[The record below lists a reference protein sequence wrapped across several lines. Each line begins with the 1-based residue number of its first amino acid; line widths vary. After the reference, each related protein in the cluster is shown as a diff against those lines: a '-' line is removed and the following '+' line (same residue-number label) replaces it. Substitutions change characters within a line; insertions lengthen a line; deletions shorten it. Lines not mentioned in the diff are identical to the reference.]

1 MRAWCR
7 IGLALL
13 ALAGTVVRVWAG
25 QSNLQD
31 KKIIMGGGMGMPHVR
46 DLAEHVAAMEAHASF
61 DGVAIYPPYVTK
73 GDDVISIGHPFYEGR
88 RLDIEDFEEA
98 AASLQA
104 SRATRYRHNFLWT
117 YVTTGDVEVETPDWF
132 DPEFDTVVHNWK
144 VEAEFCKRA
153 GLAGIMFDS
162 EQYYGRKM
170 FSYLGAKYRDA
181 KTAQEYAERMF
192 ACGARIMRA
201 VNSVYPDIRI
211 MFLNGPSIYAWEGD
225 GAAYGMTRHFFD
237 GMLSQCAGKAQMID
251 GFGHAY
257 GFRHGISYSSSRR
270 MMKQRLRGLSR
281 VPDKFDRHFR
291 AAFAVIIGPNWPYG
305 ISDVPFPEDV
315 SRSYYTPA
323 EFEYALN
330 QALEYS
336 DEYVWTYSL
345 GCSWWEGGAKEP
357 GDVIPQAYRDALL
370 AAKRPHPYIPVLRN
384 LDAHVALRPGS
395 ALPPRKLSQPVRGY
409 AEADEFQTYDEE
421 VTFGALWT
429 EYRFLA
435 DLPHLWRFRIDPY
448 DTGVK
453 EGWFGPV
460 VNERNWLWIT
470 SELPWDNQGYRLYDG
485 YGWYRQ
491 EFDAP
496 ALPDDT
502 KVFLAFGGVAHG
514 AEVYLNGT
522 KVGEHNMDSSP
533 WESRRLPDTC
543 FLIDVSGSLKSGQE
557 NLLAVR
563 VVDYGMYGGGI
574 WKPVKLI
581 ARK

>member
-1 MRAWCR
+1 M
-7 IGLALL
+7 
-13 ALAGTVVRVWAG
+13 
-25 QSNLQD
+25 
-31 KKIIMGGGMGMPHVR
+31 
-46 DLAEHVAAMEAHASF
+46 
-61 DGVAIYPPYVTK
+61 
-73 GDDVISIGHPFYEGR
+73 
-88 RLDIEDFEEA
+88 
-98 AASLQA
+98 
-104 SRATRYRHNFLWT
+104 
-117 YVTTGDVEVETPDWF
+117 
-132 DPEFDTVVHNWK
+132 
-144 VEAEFCKRA
+144 
-153 GLAGIMFDS
+153 
-162 EQYYGRKM
+162 
-170 FSYLGAKYRDA
+170 
-181 KTAQEYAERMF
+181 
-192 ACGARIMRA
+192 
-201 VNSVYPDIRI
+201 
-211 MFLNGPSIYAWEGD
+211 
-225 GAAYGMTRHFFD
+225 
-237 GMLSQCAGKAQMID
+237 
-251 GFGHAY
+251 
-257 GFRHGISYSSSRR
+257 
-270 MMKQRLRGLSR
+270 
-281 VPDKFDRHFR
+281 
-291 AAFAVIIGPNWPYG
+291 
-305 ISDVPFPEDV
+305 

-522 KVGEHNMDSSP
+522 KGRRTQHGQLTLGEPQVARHVLPDRRQRLAQERPREPAGRPRRRLRHVRWRNLETRQADRQEMRSSA
-533 WESRRLPDTC
+533 SRRYR
-543 FLIDVSGSLKSGQE
+543 FS
-557 NLLAVR
+557 R
-563 VVDYGMYGGGI
+563 
-574 WKPVKLI
+574 
-581 ARK
+581 